1 MKPLTVLV
9 LSCTAWAGGPEWE
22 ERAAC
27 CSACCSAL
35 PRGLQHDDTMTRMD
49 GWMDGDTG
57 VFPSAQRD
65 TWRPSNGYRLPCCRE
80 SLPSGFNE
88 PECIELMVVCFPILS
103 VSGNVLLGR
112 LRRPPGLEQ
121 RECCFVARG
130 LGLVSFFILAPRRP
144 YLEVG
149 NAFEEDYTGSNI

>member
-35 PRGLQHDDTMTRMD
+35 PRGLQHDDMD
-49 GWMDGDTG
+49 GWMETLVFFHLPKGTPGGHRMGTG
-57 VFPSAQRD
+57 CPAAERACQVV
-65 TWRPSNGYRLPCCRE
+65 LM
-80 SLPSGFNE
+80 SLS
-88 PECIELMVVCFPILS
+88 ECIALMVVCFPILS